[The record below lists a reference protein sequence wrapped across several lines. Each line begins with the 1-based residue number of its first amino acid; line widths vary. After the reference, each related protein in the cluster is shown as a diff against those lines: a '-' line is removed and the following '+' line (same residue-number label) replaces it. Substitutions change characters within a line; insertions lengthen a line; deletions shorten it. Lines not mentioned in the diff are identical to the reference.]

1 MATSSVRDGP
11 VSAAVLICPVRQR
24 KWVCHDDYSA
34 LARSFFGP
42 GQPEI
47 EMPTYSFTHGDVA
60 PRQTTT
66 GYVPNELTHQD
77 ATNLRVRSVAAH
89 QITRV
94 GPVLRPG
101 TVYAVKYHDMFTWTR
116 QSRTPAAYGPTADC
130 TDATRMQDWHYTC
143 QAALPKT
150 QKMAGGTNYLFVVGP
165 INHAPS
171 CMLLFFFNSC
181 DTLDS
186 PYRACAPTGADGAV
200 AQGIY
205 LPAIYDRDTGT
216 LFSETFEAP
225 LNAADNIN
233 ELKWHIYG
241 KAQSIGNG
249 DCCTRLTMTRA
260 KVTARLCQPAQAAAA
275 GAAAGWHPA
284 QLPPEGRPLCA
295 VGGGVPLPAGGGPVP
310 DARALHGRVA
320 CPAGCRQRG
329 PPLPQRRIVRVRH
342 LRHVRGAHAVHR
354 RHVQRPGGHHQLPGL

>member
-1 MATSSVRDGP
+1 
-11 VSAAVLICPVRQR
+11 
-24 KWVCHDDYSA
+24 
-34 LARSFFGP
+34 
-42 GQPEI
+42 
-47 EMPTYSFTHGDVA
+47 MPTYSFTHGYVA
-60 PRQTTT
+60 PGQKTT

-77 ATNLRVRSVAAH
+77 ATNLRVRSVAAN

-116 QSRTPAAYGPTADC
+116 QSHTPAAYGPTADC
-130 TDATRMQDWHYTC
+130 TDATQMQDWHYTC

-181 DTLDS
+181 STLDS

-225 LNAADNIN
+225 LNAAGNIN

-260 KVTARLCQPAQAAAA
+260 KVTARLCQPAQAAALQTQLLA
-275 GAAAGWHPA
+275 GILHRFRQKDDRFVQWVAGCHS
-284 QLPPEGRPLCA
+284 
-295 VGGGVPLPAGGGPVP
+295 LPAEDPYLMRGLFTDESRAPPGAGNADPPCPSDGSYVSGTYATCAAHTPCAGGTCSDPEATTNSLDCDVFFP
-310 DARALHGRVA
+310 NSSISL
-320 CPAGCRQRG
+320 
-329 PPLPQRRIVRVRH
+329 
-342 LRHVRGAHAVHR
+342 
-354 RHVQRPGGHHQLPGL
+354 